1 MRIISHRGYIDGE
14 DYTLENNPEQI
25 RKMLEINFDVEIDV
39 WYNDGFYLGHD
50 EERYKVDLEFLHQDG
65 LWCHAKNIE
74 ALENM
79 LNEDIHC
86 FWHQEDA
93 YTITSKGFIWSYPN
107 SISVDPR
114 KSICLLPEKTKQNFD
129 NYYGICTDY
138 PSLYMRKFNDKIY

>member
-65 LWCHAKNIE
+65 SSDIIE
-74 ALENM
+74 ALHSYNNNQIDWFKAGSA
-79 LNEDIHC
+79 LNLI
-86 FWHQEDA
+86 A
-93 YTITSKGFIWSYPN
+93 SK
-107 SISVDPR
+107 
-114 KSICLLPEKTKQNFD
+114 K
-129 NYYGICTDY
+129 
-138 PSLYMRKFNDKIY
+138 